1 MNLKRAYR
9 INLYGR
15 ERKKT
20 AFIIG
25 QLLLPLERILEQE
38 KSFRTLQSQYQVL
51 HAERT
56 VAALTT
62 GK

>member
-1 MNLKRAYR
+1 MNLERAYR

-20 AFIIG
+20 AFTIG

-38 KSFRTLQSQYQVL
+38 KSFRTLQSQYQVQREL
-51 HAERT
+51 W
-56 VAALTT
+56 LP
-62 GK
+62 